1 MEERNQ
7 DVFGGP
13 GVGGRR
19 EGRQRVRLK
28 GLRPSKA
35 EGRVVGKGETF
46 LEESEDRKTDAVKEN
61 TLGTCNQRGKRK
73 GSPTEKLPDW
83 SLVQM
88 VRLPRDP

>member
-1 MEERNQ
+1 M
-7 DVFGGP
+7 FTGP
-13 GVGGRR
+13 GVGGQC
-19 EGRQRVRLK
+19 EGWEWVRMK

-35 EGRVVGKGETF
+35 EGRVLGKEETF
-46 LEESEDRKTDAVKEN
+46 LEESEDRKTDAVRAN

-73 GSPTEKLPDW
+73 GSLTEKLPDW